1 MHDYTVSI
9 SVLKC
14 HIFCLVL
21 LFVSANAVPSV
32 EFYFYDPYGTNG
44 LVFVGDEG
52 SLFCE
57 AKDISDPV
65 FTLTFNGSQIFDG
78 ENVATEY
85 VDRIQVEEAGT
96 CLHINLTI
104 ADASLKG
111 EYSCGVTSTS
121 SSVTLTDTFRLQ
133 VFESPHC
140 RDKGSR
146 RFTQNSTDMIRL
158 ECIHLKNQTAKLT
171 IFSRL
176 AFQHIDASDGV
187 VKSITFEN
195 NKVIEQ
201 FSVNSA
207 SDELLNLTCKI
218 GILHVK
224 SCNINITALLL
235 TSQSDSMPKLTKVKS
250 STCKSNVSFGV
261 ITKDTTTQTD
271 ENLISSSSSSVA
283 PIPKKPANLLVIVLI
298 PILILVIIVMSMLHL
313 AFLIRRHNMSKDRIE
328 RVAVNHAS
336 GGSVSKMVHSS
347 TQTDLVPMS
356 NSKAD
361 SRTSHSYDNVDELPR
376 VPYDGEFNTAE
387 NRYPAAS
394 NLSSDKSYYSST
406 LYYEW

>member
-1 MHDYTVSI
+1 MLGHPVSLTT
-9 SVLKC
+9 LKC

-21 LFVSANAVPSV
+21 LFVAADTVPSV

-78 ENVATEY
+78 KNVATEY
-85 VDRIQVEEAGT
+85 VDRVQVEEAGT

-104 ADASLKG
+104 ADASLEG
-111 EYSCGVTSTS
+111 EYSCTVTSTS
-121 SSVTLTDTFRLQ
+121 SSDTLKDTFRLQ
-133 VFESPHC
+133 VFESPYC

-146 RFTQNSTDMIRL
+146 RFTQNNTDVIRL
-158 ECIHLKNQTAKLT
+158 ECIHLKNQISKLT
-171 IFSRL
+171 FFSRVAEQNL
-176 AFQHIDASDGV
+176 HPTLDSVTTIA
-187 VKSITFEN
+187 FEN
-195 NKVIEQ
+195 DKVIEQ
-201 FSVNSA
+201 FSVNSNL
-207 SDELLNLTCKI
+207 DEILNFTCKI
-218 GILHVK
+218 VGMNVK

-250 STCKSNVSFGV
+250 STCKSNVSVGM
-261 ITKDTTTQTD
+261 ITKDITTQTA
-271 ENLISSSSSSVA
+271 ENLISSSSVA
-283 PIPKKPANLLVIVLI
+283 PSPKKPANLLVIVLI

-361 SRTSHSYDNVDELPR
+361 SRTSHSYDNVNELPR
-376 VPYDGEFNTAE
+376 VPYDGEFNAAE
-387 NRYPAAS
+387 HRYPAAS

>member
-9 SVLKC
+9 LVLKC
-14 HIFCLVL
+14 YMFCLVF

-44 LVFVGDEG
+44 LVFVGEEG

-57 AKDISDPV
+57 AKDISDLV

-78 ENVATEY
+78 KEVATEY
-85 VDRIQVEEAGT
+85 ADRIQVEESD
-96 CLHINLTI
+96 N
-104 ADASLKG
+104 
-111 EYSCGVTSTS
+111 
-121 SSVTLTDTFRLQ
+121 LTDTFRLQ

-158 ECIHLKNQTAKLT
+158 ECIHLTNQTAKLT
-171 IFSRL
+171 LFSPQAGQL
-176 AFQHIDASDGV
+176 IAPNNGL

-201 FSVNSA
+201 FFVNSA
-207 SDELLNLTCKI
+207 SDGLLNFTCEI
-218 GILHVK
+218 GSMNVK

-250 STCKSNVSFGV
+250 STCKSNVSFGMIDDADV
-261 ITKDTTTQTD
+261 
-271 ENLISSSSSSVA
+271 SSPVDDLNRNGPSLV
-283 PIPKKPANLLVIVLI
+283 LVIVVVSSI
-298 PILILVIIVMSMLHL
+298 ISIAMIITVVVIIANRV
-313 AFLIRRHNMSKDRIE
+313 RTHNKSKDGFSRE
-328 RVAVNHAS
+328 VVNRAFAE
-336 GGSVSKMVHSS
+336 GSVSKMDHPSVP
-347 TQTDLVPMS
+347 TDLGTIS

-376 VPYDGEFNTAE
+376 VPYDDEFNAAE
-387 NRYPAAS
+387 HRYTAAS

-406 LYYEW
+406 LYYES